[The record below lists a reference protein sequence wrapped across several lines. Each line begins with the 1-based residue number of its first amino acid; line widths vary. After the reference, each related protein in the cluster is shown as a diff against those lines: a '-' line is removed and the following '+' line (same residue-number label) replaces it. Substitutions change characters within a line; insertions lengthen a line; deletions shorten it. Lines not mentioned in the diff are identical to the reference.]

1 MTKANAEHNF
11 RIAKAMANRAAA
23 QLNLENFVQ
32 LIPSEIEKYAVC
44 CFTFAPDS
52 VITEAKSSHLT

>member
-11 RIAKAMANRAAA
+11 RIAKARANRAAA
-23 QLNLENFVQ
+23 QLDLENFVQ

-52 VITEAKSSHLT
+52 VIAED